1 MADIRTFSGDHP
13 FGKEWETGEEI
24 GKGSYGVVY
33 RMKRSDAGESI
44 ASAMKWIPLPG
55 DDAEIRRMYAEGLS
69 RTSVREYYEKLKTGF
84 SQEIQLLYHLRGNSH
99 IVSLEDYK
107 IIPREGKDAIG
118 YDIYIR
124 MELLTPL
131 ETWLREKKSISYRDV
146 VRLGEDLC
154 DALTDCS
161 RLSIIHRDIKPDNI
175 FVTDDGRFKLGDFGI
190 ARRLERGDLNL
201 SQRVGSL
208 GYMSPEVFHAQ
219 PYDLRAD
226 IYSLGLVLY
235 RLVNG
240 HRAPFTPAPP
250 AANTPDT
257 ANKANEIRLSGKPV
271 PRPEE
276 IPGNLE
282 RLWEIIR
289 KACEFY
295 PDDRYRTPEE
305 MKKAFRELE
314 PLTDLDQ
321 PVALYSRDQS
331 PEKPGGSDTVMPF
344 TSASFFHVSH
354 HGEPPAENTPVS
366 SFFPAASGS
375 GDKGRTPPAKPPVPP
390 AEPEALARKGLSRK
404 AIWIASIA
412 ALAVL
417 CGILCIV
424 LLTGKSPEPAGPA
437 WLIKTDNVTETS
449 VTLSWEGDPRA
460 EAVCSCMQNGI
471 RIRPEWTGTSPL
483 TVSGLVP
490 GKEYSFKVSSG
501 SDSAE
506 TTVTTAG
513 EKSSNE
519 LPPVQRADLF
529 SVKARYLESESL
541 ARVDASRFD
550 YIPDNVLHLRAGPAS
565 AQVVRQTV
573 WIQFPSVPESRS
585 AELVMAL
592 EAPDGAV
599 FSRSTVLNLSESSGS
614 VTYRAALDELLED
627 VYTAYRSWPKEECV
641 LRLYLDGLSVFEA
654 RVKLENGN

>member
-1 MADIRTFSGDHP
+1 
-13 FGKEWETGEEI
+13 
-24 GKGSYGVVY
+24 
-33 RMKRSDAGESI
+33 
-44 ASAMKWIPLPG
+44 
-55 DDAEIRRMYAEGLS
+55 
-69 RTSVREYYEKLKTGF
+69 
-84 SQEIQLLYHLRGNSH
+84 
-99 IVSLEDYK
+99 
-107 IIPREGKDAIG
+107 
-118 YDIYIR
+118 

-344 TSASFFHVSH
+344 TSASITGSH
-354 HGEPPAENTPVS
+354 
-366 SFFPAASGS
+366 
-375 GDKGRTPPAKPPVPP
+375 R
-390 AEPEALARKGLSRK
+390 R
-404 AIWIASIA
+404 
-412 ALAVL
+412 
-417 CGILCIV
+417 
-424 LLTGKSPEPAGPA
+424 
-437 WLIKTDNVTETS
+437 
-449 VTLSWEGDPRA
+449 
-460 EAVCSCMQNGI
+460 
-471 RIRPEWTGTSPL
+471 RIRPYPPFSRQPRAAGIKEERRRQSLRFRRRSLKRRQGRTF
-483 TVSGLVP
+483 P
-490 GKEYSFKVSSG
+490 GRRSG
-501 SDSAE
+501 SPPLPRWPCSA
-506 TTVTTAG
+506 G
-513 EKSSNE
+513 SS
-519 LPPVQRADLF
+519 ALF
-529 SVKARYLESESL
+529 
-541 ARVDASRFD
+541 
-550 YIPDNVLHLRAGPAS
+550 
-565 AQVVRQTV
+565 
-573 WIQFPSVPESRS
+573 
-585 AELVMAL
+585 
-592 EAPDGAV
+592 
-599 FSRSTVLNLSESSGS
+599 
-614 VTYRAALDELLED
+614 
-627 VYTAYRSWPKEECV
+627 C
-641 LRLYLDGLSVFEA
+641 
-654 RVKLENGN
+654 